1 MNFVMR
7 RSYIGPVE
15 AVILD
20 WAGTAVD
27 YGCLAPAAVFV
38 EVFEQHDIHLTLSQ
52 ARGPMGMFKKDH
64 IRTLLQLESVASQWQ
79 TVHDRLWTEDDV
91 EQLYQEFIP
100 LQRNVI
106 AQYAD
111 PIPGVVETID
121 RLRDRGLKIG
131 STTGYT
137 RALLDVLAPAAQA
150 RGYAPDTIV
159 CADEVPAG
167 RPYPWMCYRNQIDL
181 NVYPG
186 EVCVKIG
193 DTVPDI
199 EEGLNAGMW
208 TIGVV
213 KCGNEIGLSE
223 SEIAQ
228 LPAAELD
235 ARLKAGHKHLRYAG
249 AHYTV
254 DSLTEVPAL
263 LEAINTRL
271 ARGERP

>member
-1 MNFVMR
+1 MNFVIR

-20 WAGTAVD
+20 WAGTTVD

-64 IRTLLQLESVASQWQ
+64 IRALLQLESVASQWQ
-79 TVHDRLWTEDDV
+79 IVHDRLWTEEDV
-91 EQLYQEFIP
+91 EQLYQAFIP
-100 LQRNVI
+100 LQLNVI

-111 PIPGVVETID
+111 PIPGVVETIGA
-121 RLRDRGLKIG
+121 LRERGLKIG

-137 RALLDVLAPAAQA
+137 RALMDVLAPEARR
-150 RGYAPDTIV
+150 RGYAPDALI

-181 NVYPG
+181 NVYPS

-199 EEGLNAGMW
+199 EEGLHAGMW
-208 TIGVV
+208 TMGVV
-213 KCGNEIGLSE
+213 KCGNEIGLNE

-228 LPAAELD
+228 LPAAELA

-254 DSLTEVPAL
+254 DDLSEAPSLID
-263 LEAINTRL
+263 AINERL

>member
-1 MNFVMR
+1 MNFVMH

-20 WAGTAVD
+20 WAGTTVD
-27 YGCLAPAAVFV
+27 YGCRAPAAVFV

-52 ARGPMGMFKKDH
+52 ARGPMGMYKKDH
-64 IRTLLQLESVASQWQ
+64 IRALLQLESVASQWQ

-100 LQRNVI
+100 LQLNVI
-106 AQYAD
+106 THYAD
-111 PIPGVVETID
+111 PIPGVAQTIAT
-121 RLRDRGLKIG
+121 LRERGLKIG

-137 RALLDVLAPAAQA
+137 RALMDVLAPEAKV
-150 RGYAPDTIV
+150 RGYAPDVVV

-167 RPYPWMCYRNQIDL
+167 RPSPWMCYLNQIQL
-181 NVYPG
+181 GVYPG
-186 EVCVKIG
+186 AVCVKIG

-208 TIGVV
+208 TIGAV

-228 LPAAELD
+228 LPPLELE

-254 DSLTEVPAL
+254 DNLSEVPVL
-263 LEAINTRL
+263 IDAINEWL
-271 ARGERP
+271 VRGEKP